1 MGVHD
6 RIKMVVKW
14 LISIG
19 TANNQEAIG
28 RLMGYSN
35 KSSFS
40 QILNNKVPIP
50 NGFINR
56 LCALNG
62 NINKAWIEKEVGEMV
77 NIAMPCTDDTT
88 PADLQPDTNQE
99 PYKNVLCTDCKTHTM
114 NNILSRIQEI
124 AQKEGITIGS
134 LERVIGASKG
144 VLSRA
149 ISNGTDIQ
157 SRWIRILVENYPQYS
172 TRWLLTG
179 NGSMLRADDAPPQEP
194 QPSINQEYKGAPYYS
209 VDFMGGFELTLN
221 DQTQRPDYYINY
233 HPYNKEGVVW
243 CNITGHS
250 MEPKIN
256 HGDVIALKSCTLD
269 DVQYGE
275 IYAIVLDTIRTVK
288 ILRKSPD
295 PMKLRFVPINT
306 RDFDEQEFD
315 KRRILKVYEV
325 LGSIS
330 KFF

>member
-1 MGVHD
+1 MIIFNHANKRVIIFNYMG
-6 RIKMVVKW
+6 
-14 LISIG
+14 S
-19 TANNQEAIG
+19 
-28 RLMGYSN
+28 
-35 KSSFS
+35 
-40 QILNNKVPIP
+40 
-50 NGFINR
+50 
-56 LCALNG
+56 
-62 NINKAWIEKEVGEMV
+62 
-77 NIAMPCTDDTT
+77 
-88 PADLQPDTNQE
+88 
-99 PYKNVLCTDCKTHTM
+99 
-114 NNILSRIQEI
+114 ILSRIQEI

-134 LERVIGASKG
+134 LERAIGASKG

-157 SRWIRILVENYPQYS
+157 SKWIRILVENYPQYS

-179 NGSMLRADDAPPQEP
+179 NGSMLRADGTGTSSSTSSTDHSV
-194 QPSINQEYKGAPYYS
+194 PSDPLPTINQEYKGAPYYS
-209 VDFMGGFELTLN
+209 VDFMGGFDLTLN

-233 HPYNKEGVVW
+233 QPYNKEGVVW

-288 ILRKSPD
+288 ILRKSSD